1 MRPTMN
7 TTIERISILEREYVS
22 EVLETQ
28 FATSKGAKFMQR
40 LERAFSQRYNNF
52 NAISFTNGTAT
63 MHAALEAA
71 GIGVGDEVIVPPLTM
86 ASTTFAVLQ
95 ANASPVFA
103 DIDPNTFQI
112 DPADIERKITK
123 NTKAIITVAIYG
135 GSPKLKEIREIA
147 DRYDLFLLEDN
158 AECFGGTYLDRPVGC
173 YGHAASFSFQ
183 SSKHLSSGEGGI
195 LLIEDDELADDVRR
209 FQSLGYAGVGSK
221 APKIDKLTIQDP
233 NYKRHA
239 TVGFNYR
246 MPELCAAVA
255 LAQVERMDELISLRI
270 RAATAMEAICE
281 KFPGVLTPQQ
291 NYIGATNS
299 YWTWVCKLNPNI
311 NLVEFKKT
319 FMDNGGDPFYGAW
332 ALTYNEP
339 FIVNLE
345 MYGRD
350 KFLTP
355 FSRNNLFAP
364 NCPVADELQPLLCQ
378 FQTNYYSDSDLE
390 TQCLALELT
399 LNYFHG

>member
-1 MRPTMN
+1 MN
-7 TTIERISILEREYVS
+7 TVIERISNLERDYVS

-28 FATSKGAKFMQR
+28 FATSKGANFMRR
-40 LERAFSQRYNNF
+40 LESAFSQRYNGF

-95 ANASPVFA
+95 ANASPVFC
-103 DIDPNTFQI
+103 DIDPSTFQI
-112 DPADIERKITK
+112 DPEDIKRKITK

-135 GSPKLKEIREIA
+135 GSPKLKEIRDIA
-147 DRYDLFLLEDN
+147 DRHDLFMLEDN

-195 LLIEDDELADDVRR
+195 LLIEDDTLADNVRR

-239 TVGFNYR
+239 TLGYNYR
-246 MPELCAAVA
+246 IPELCAAVA

-270 RAATAMEAICE
+270 RAATAMEKTSA
-281 KFPGVLTPQQ
+281 KFPGVLTPQK

-311 NLVEFKKT
+311 ELAEFKDI
-319 FMDNGGDPFYGAW
+319 FMNNGGDPFYGAW

-339 FIVNLE
+339 FIFNLD
-345 MYGRD
+345 MYGREN
-350 KFLTP
+350 FLTQYSKDN
-355 FSRNNLFAP
+355 FLNP
-364 NCPVADELQPLLCQ
+364 NCPVADALQPLLCQ
-378 FQTNYYSDSDLE
+378 FQTNFYNEIDLE
-390 TQCLALELT
+390 KQCFALEQT
-399 LNYFHG
+399 LDHFYG